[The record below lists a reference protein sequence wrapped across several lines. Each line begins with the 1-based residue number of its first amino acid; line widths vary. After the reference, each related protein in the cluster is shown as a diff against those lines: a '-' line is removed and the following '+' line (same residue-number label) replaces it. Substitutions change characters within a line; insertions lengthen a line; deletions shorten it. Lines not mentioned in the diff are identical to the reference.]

1 MYDRR
6 EKGKMK
12 REGKREKK
20 RERRQGGKKKG
31 RELLLTLA
39 VASTRAV
46 SLTGVRVE
54 RSIL

>member
-1 MYDRR
+1 M
-6 EKGKMK
+6 
-12 REGKREKK
+12 
-20 RERRQGGKKKG
+20 KG
-31 RELLLTLA
+31 RGRRAEEGDNKDEGQLTLA